1 MYIALEAL
9 IKIVCVVAVMLLM
22 VAYMIL
28 AERKIAGWIQD
39 RIGPN
44 RAGPRG
50 ILQPFCDGL
59 KLLFKED
66 YTPDHVNK
74 VVFII
79 APCIMMGLA
88 IAAIAVVP
96 FGGPVMLF
104 GKERYLQIAQVDI
117 GVLFVLAASS
127 LSVYGVFLGGWASNN
142 KYSLIGGLRSAAQM
156 LSYEVPMALS
166 VLCIVMVSGTL
177 RLEEIVDQQI
187 NGYWNVLSQPFV
199 FIIFLFCIF
208 AETKRLPFD
217 LAECEQEIV
226 AGYHT
231 EYSSMKFGLYFLGEY
246 AHIIVAC
253 SVALV
258 LFFGGWHVPF
268 ITPEGNTIGAAL
280 VRVLFFIIK
289 LWVFIA
295 FFMWVRWTLP
305 RFRFDQVMSLAWRA
319 GVPLSLAL
327 LLLNG
332 IVLFLNPPDASGA
345 LTHGAYLWLLFVNIA
360 LLLVLLIVMGLSNPR
375 MARTNIPIVIDRI
388 EEAS

>member
-1 MYIALEAL
+1 MEALYIAIEAL

-66 YTPDHVNK
+66 YTPDHVSK
-74 VVFII
+74 VVFTI
-79 APCIMMGLA
+79 APCIMMGMA
-88 IAAIAVVP
+88 VAAFAVVP
-96 FGGPVMLF
+96 FGGSIRIF
-104 GKERYLQIAQVDI
+104 GEDRYLQIAQVDI

-142 KYSLIGGLRSAAQM
+142 KYSFVGGLRAAAQM
-156 LSYEVPMALS
+156 LSYEVPMALAILS
-166 VLCIVMVSGTL
+166 IVLISGSL
-177 RLEEIVDQQI
+177 RLEDIVDKQI
-187 NGYWNVLSQPFV
+187 NGYWNVLTQPFV

-226 AGYHT
+226 GGFHT
-231 EYSSMKFGLYFLGEY
+231 EYSSMRFGLYFLGEY

-253 SVALV
+253 SVGLV
-258 LFFGGWHVPF
+258 LFFGGWHIPF
-268 ITPEGNTIGAAL
+268 ITPIGNSISAAL
-280 VRVLFFIIK
+280 VRILYFIIK

-305 RFRFDQVMSLAWRA
+305 RFRFDQIMSLAWRV

-327 LLLNG
+327 LLLNSVVIYFFDPG
-332 IVLFLNPPDASGA
+332 SGA
-345 LTHGAYLWLLFVNIA
+345 ALWLQLFANIA
-360 LLLVLLIVMGLSNPR
+360 LLVVLLVVTGLSNPIL
-375 MARTNIPIVIDRI
+375 ARSNIPISLERM
-388 EEAS
+388 EKSY